1 MSGTRAAV
9 ILGLIPLAVGL
20 LYLGMQLAFGSE
32 ASWWLVDGKFFDD
45 EGDIVAKL
53 SGNIDPAGVI
63 LLGAFGVA
71 MGFGFLVILRGA
83 RDL

>member
-9 ILGLIPLAVGL
+9 ILGLIPLVVGL
-20 LYLGMQLAFGSE
+20 IYLAMQLAFGDE
-32 ASWWLVDGKFFDD
+32 ASWQLVNGTFVD
-45 EGDIVAKL
+45 EQGDIIASL
-53 SGNIDPAGVI
+53 TGNIDPAGVI

-71 MGFGFLVILRGA
+71 LGFGFLVILRGA